1 MTEILPP
8 KTNEYPLNIIF
19 LCLKMIPFPFEF
31 CSLFWGAK
39 FLHFQWGKVT
49 KVPQREGENPTTL
62 RPEIGSDIQIY
73 PIGSMGLV
81 YLPTFTYENQPNV
94 GEYTSQMDPMG
105 YIHGNFLLVNHSSCS

>member
-1 MTEILPP
+1 MDILSAHAEAHLLPIVIALRCLEKKVSHKDDLGRMTEILPP

-49 KVPQREGENPTTL
+49 KVPQREGETPTT
-62 RPEIGSDIQIY
+62 
-73 PIGSMGLV
+73 
-81 YLPTFTYENQPNV
+81 
-94 GEYTSQMDPMG
+94 
-105 YIHGNFLLVNHSSCS
+105 